1 MKKNLLFLLIILIIT
16 TSIKINYAF
25 YNSLNEQTILIYEF
39 NNSGSLDYPFDKVQD
54 FNHTF
59 PNLTVTALP
68 ISFMKA
74 RYYLKAEKFDE
85 ALALIYESMKIN
97 PYIGVSEFE
106 LAKFYQSRNSDSLYN
121 NSKQAFHKLPSN
133 NYHSKFYF
141 YALSKLNREHEL
153 DSAFNIIKKNND
165 FEQWKDYIFYKL
177 ALDETKRM
185 ELSKLLEGNSTFD
198 KKKDQYVTL
207 RTLVDI
213 GFNNYSS
220 YEASIIKAENLFDQG
235 RLIEAAII
243 YDEVS
248 VKNPSQYLL
257 KENAAIVYFKAGMTE
272 AALNS
277 FQFVIDN
284 YINRKDA
291 KSEFYLG
298 LTYLLQKNK
307 LLGCT
312 YLRYANDKNFA
323 GSKKVIENYCF

>member
-16 TSIKINYAF
+16 ASIKINYAF
-25 YNSLNEQTILIYEF
+25 NNSLIEQTILVYEF
-39 NNSGSLDYPFDKVQD
+39 NNSGSLDYPFDKVQN

-59 PNLTVTALP
+59 PNVTVTALP

-74 RYYLKAEKFDE
+74 RYYLKAKKFDE

-133 NYHSKFYF
+133 SYHSKFYF
-141 YALSKLNREHEL
+141 YALSKLNREQEL

-177 ALDETKRM
+177 ALDETNRM
-185 ELSKLLEGNSTFD
+185 EMTKLLEGNSTFD
-198 KKKDQYVTL
+198 QKKDQYVTL

-272 AALNS
+272 AAINS

-284 YINRKDA
+284 YIDRKDA

-307 LLGCT
+307 SLGCT
-312 YLRYANDKNFA
+312 YLKYADDKDFA
-323 GSKKVIENYCF
+323 GSKKVMEKYCN

>member
-16 TSIKINYAF
+16 ASIKINYAF
-25 YNSLNEQTILIYEF
+25 NSSLIEQTILIYEF

-59 PNLTVTALP
+59 PNVTVTALP

-74 RYYLKAEKFDE
+74 RYYLKAKKFDE
-85 ALALIYESMKIN
+85 GLALIYESMKIN

-141 YALSKLNREHEL
+141 YALSKLNREQEL

-177 ALDETKRM
+177 ALDETNRM
-185 ELSKLLEGNSTFD
+185 EMTKLLEGNSTFD

-207 RTLVDI
+207 RTLVDV

-272 AALNS
+272 AAINS

-284 YINRKDA
+284 YIDRRDA

-298 LTYLLQKNK
+298 LTHLLQKNK
-307 LLGCT
+307 SLGCT
-312 YLRYANDKNFA
+312 YLKYADDKDFA
-323 GSKKVIENYCF
+323 GSKKVIEKYCN

>member
-16 TSIKINYAF
+16 ASIKINYAF
-25 YNSLNEQTILIYEF
+25 NSSLIEQTILVSEF

-59 PNLTVTALP
+59 PNVTVTALP

-74 RYYLKAEKFDE
+74 RYYLKAKKFDE

-97 PYIGVSEFE
+97 PYLGVSEFE

-121 NSKQAFHKLPSN
+121 NSKQAFHKLPLNS
-133 NYHSKFYF
+133 YHSKFYF
-141 YALSKLNREHEL
+141 YALSKLNREQEL

-177 ALDETKRM
+177 ALDETNRM
-185 ELSKLLEGNSTFD
+185 EMTKLLEGNSTFD
-198 KKKDQYVTL
+198 QKKDQYVTL

-272 AALNS
+272 AAINS

-284 YINRKDA
+284 YIDRKDA

-298 LTYLLQKNK
+298 LTYLLQKNRS
-307 LLGCT
+307 LGCT
-312 YLRYANDKNFA
+312 YLKYADDKDFA
-323 GSKKVIENYCF
+323 GSKKVMEKYCN